1 MPVIQAR
8 TREQLRVDVGWN
20 LGHPFVL
27 IEADATGLVTTL
39 ITDDFPLGGSNEH
52 RGKYLVFTSGTNDG
66 SVRRITSSV
75 VTDGQSTL
83 VFHPAVAAVTA
94 DGDTAELWDESYNP
108 ESIHAF
114 LNQAIMD
121 STGSTYD
128 PIENITLHADGKT
141 KRFDIPD
148 NISMIQK
155 LQFRSSITSQI
166 IHECGGKFTESTD
179 AELTQTVDSEDYK
192 RGGSSLKLTTTAGD
206 GSFISESISSL
217 DISGYTHLEGWV
229 KATTAIA
236 AADFNIC
243 LDDATCTCDGNDK
256 ETLAVPAAVADTWTF
271 FRIALA
277 NPESDTAIV
286 SVGIEYNANSGTNTV
301 RFDELRVVHTDEADW
316 FDIDRALWSIDKP
329 NRDLILKNGAVD
341 LVGYA
346 LLKIIGGDKPALLT
360 TDASTSEID
369 DTYIIQYAT
378 AMQLMHAS
386 GISTTDPSD
395 KFKRGQ
401 FFMQL
406 AERSKGSWDMLTN
419 IRKVD

>member
-1 MPVIQAR
+1 
-8 TREQLRVDVGWN
+8 
-20 LGHPFVL
+20 
-27 IEADATGLVTTL
+27 
-39 ITDDFPLGGSNEH
+39 
-52 RGKYLVFTSGTNDG
+52 
-66 SVRRITSSV
+66 
-75 VTDGQSTL
+75 
-83 VFHPAVAAVTA
+83 
-94 DGDTAELWDESYNP
+94 
-108 ESIHAF
+108 
-114 LNQAIMD
+114 
-121 STGSTYD
+121 
-128 PIENITLHADGKT
+128 
-141 KRFDIPD
+141 
-148 NISMIQK
+148 MIQK

-301 RFDELRVVHTDEADW
+301 RFDVLRVVHNDEADW